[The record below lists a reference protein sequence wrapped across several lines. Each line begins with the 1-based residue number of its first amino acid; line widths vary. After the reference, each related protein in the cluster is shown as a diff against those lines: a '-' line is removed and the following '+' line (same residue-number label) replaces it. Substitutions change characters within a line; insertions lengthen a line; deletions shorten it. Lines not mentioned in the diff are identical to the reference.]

1 MNPIVKTNKINKMTN
16 NGIMLLLIILIIGIV
31 TTSPLWSSNQLS
43 ISNYNVRQ
51 FNATGDG
58 KTYDTKS
65 IQNAIDSCHEGG
77 GGVVYFPPGKYLVG
91 TLFLKSNVTLYLE
104 ANATILGSQ
113 NMEDFDIPYL
123 IYAKDTQNTG
133 ITGRGTIDGQ
143 GEIYWKGKNRPFN
156 RPDVMI
162 LFENCSK
169 VVLEG
174 VMIQNAPHWT
184 VAISGSEY
192 VNINGITMINDYE
205 APNTDGIDIMASSNV
220 FINNC
225 FIQGGDDCI
234 CLKNKSKEK
243 PTENI
248 TVTNCV
254 IMSQDA
260 AIKLGTE
267 SVGDIKHCLFSNIV
281 IRNTQDGIA
290 LYMKDGGT
298 YENIH
303 FSNITIESDDIINSV
318 QRGSGFPI
326 FIDIDKRSD
335 TSKIGSMRNIVFSNI
350 SIDTGIDNCLIQG
363 IPDQPIE
370 GLTFDNFRMRIH
382 SSVDHSTRKKSGGN
396 RNVTS
401 SQTDYANIPAHF
413 TFANIDGLTLR
424 NINITD
430 ETKDLSRERHAIF
443 LVNTENIT
451 IKGLSGRQKIQD
463 GELATIY
470 LKDSKDALIQGCQ
483 AIPGNGSFLLLEG
496 EEVENINVI
505 GNDLSRANSTFK
517 FENDILKKAFYQ
529 TANRLP

>member
-1 MNPIVKTNKINKMTN
+1 MNSIVKTNKINKMTN
-16 NGIMLLLIILIIGIV
+16 NGIMLLLIILIFGIV
-31 TTSPLWSSNQLS
+31 TTSPIWSINQLPN
-43 ISNYNVRQ
+43 SNYNVRQ

-58 KTYDTKS
+58 NTYDTKS

-113 NMEDFDIPYL
+113 KMEDFDIPYL

-143 GEIYWKGKNRPFN
+143 GEIFWRGKSRPYNRPN
-156 RPDVMI
+156 TMI
-162 LFENCSK
+162 LFENCSN
-169 VVLEG
+169 VLLHG
-174 VMIQNAPHWT
+174 VTIRNAPHWT
-184 VAISGSEY
+184 VAVSGSEY
-192 VNINGITMINDYE
+192 VNINGITLINDYE
-205 APNTDGIDIMASSNV
+205 APNTDGIDIVASSNV

-225 FIQGGDDCI
+225 FIQTGDDAI
-234 CLKNKSKEK
+234 VLKNRSKNR
-243 PTENI
+243 PTDNI
-248 TVTNCV
+248 TVNNCV

-267 SVGDIKHCLFSNIV
+267 SVGDIKNCLFSNIV

-303 FSNITIESDDIINSV
+303 FSNITIESDDIVNSV
-318 QRGSGFPI
+318 HRGSGFPI
-326 FIDIDKRSD
+326 FIDIDRRSD
-335 TSKIGSMRNIVFSNI
+335 TSTIGSMRNIVFSNI

-363 IPDQPIE
+363 SPDQPIE
-370 GLTFDNFRMRIH
+370 GLTFDNVRMRIH
-382 SSVDHSTRKKSGGN
+382 SSVDHSTRKKSVGN

-401 SQTDYANIPAHF
+401 SQIDYADVPAHF
-413 TFANIDGLTLR
+413 TFANIEGLTL
-424 NINITD
+424 NDINITD
-430 ETKDLSRERHAIF
+430 ETQDPSRERHAIF
-443 LVNTENIT
+443 LVNTQNIT

-463 GELATIY
+463 GTLATIH
-470 LKDSKDALIQGCQ
+470 LKDSKDAFIQGCK

-505 GNDLSRANSTFK
+505 GNDLSRANNTFE
-517 FENDILKKAFYQ
+517 FEKDILKKAFYQ